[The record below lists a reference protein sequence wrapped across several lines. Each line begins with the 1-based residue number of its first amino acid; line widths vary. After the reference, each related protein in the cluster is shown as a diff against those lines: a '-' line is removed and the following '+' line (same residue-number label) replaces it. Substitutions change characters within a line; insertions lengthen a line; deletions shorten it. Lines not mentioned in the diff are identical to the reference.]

1 MCFKLF
7 IHDVGIDLGT
17 ANTLIYFKGKGI
29 ILNQPS
35 IIAVDSQ
42 TKEILATGTEAKK
55 MVGRSPDSIQVIK
68 PLQDGVISDFSMTQA
83 MLKDFLRKAIPS
95 KSVLTRTR
103 IVVGVP
109 SGVTEVEKRAVQEVV
124 HQMGARDIFIIDEP
138 MAAAVGCGLAIAN
151 PKASMVADIGGGT
164 SDIAIIS
171 LGGIVTSTSL
181 RVAGDKLDE
190 AIILYMRKNYNM
202 LVGEKTAEEIKIE
215 IGCVSHDFINM
226 EETLSANIRGRD
238 LITGL
243 PRTQRVTS
251 RDIMKALEEPINN
264 IIEGIKQTLEN
275 SPPEIAADIMDSGMV
290 ITGGGAL
297 LRGFDK
303 LITQETGLA
312 VRISEHPL
320 EDVALGTGESLDNIE
335 IILNASSQKKNYY
348 R

>member
-29 ILNQPS
+29 ILNEPS
-35 IIAVDSQ
+35 VIAVDSQ
-42 TKEILATGTEAKK
+42 TKEILATGKDAKK
-55 MVGRSPDSIQVIK
+55 MVGRSPDSILVVK
-68 PLQDGVISDFSMTQA
+68 PLKDGVISDFSMTQA

-138 MAAAVGCGLAIAN
+138 MAAAAGCGLAIAN

-190 AIILYMRKNYNM
+190 AIILYMRKNYNL

-215 IGCVSHDFINM
+215 IGCVSHDFANM
-226 EETLSANIRGRD
+226 EEILTANIRGRD
-238 LITGL
+238 LISGL
-243 PRTQRVTS
+243 PRTQIVTS
-251 RDIMKALEEPINN
+251 RDIMKAIEEPINN
-264 IIEGIKQTLEN
+264 IIEGIRQTLEN

-297 LRGFDK
+297 IKGLDK
-303 LITQETGLA
+303 LINQETGLV

-320 EDVALGTGESLDNIE
+320 EDVALGTGESLNNIE
-335 IILNASSQKKNYY
+335 LILNASNQRKNYY